1 MVGSFL
7 KMVKNKRAY
16 SIFISIFFVFIS
28 VFFLHQTQ
36 LENKFSS
43 PQNTQNLA
51 EREFVYWFALS
62 DFGNLNWID
71 RELKQSKNFS
81 FDSVDYS
88 QSELRAYI
96 SDLSEQREIAFD
108 TIGGVF
114 PLARFMF
121 KNIIFAPEQLNPY
134 EIIDDPEVVA
144 ASNAVNNQ
152 IETIIN
158 NWKAVPH
165 FDVLF
170 TSNPSNVALE
180 NEALYLYNLSSK
192 FYVHN
197 YREKTVFL
205 EKYGLTDKDLTA
217 NPLSGNVVKALKQH
231 FTASHLIITS
241 LLEQKSLSNNSFFVA
256 DGRVFDLKSE
266 DYISIRNM
274 GFAIDSTPQL
284 KTTFQIAIIMFVL
297 GFINLL
303 ILGVVRGFNK
313 EVFVNLGFYSIIF
326 MAMLIMPS
334 LAGPILQGFIYFPAM
349 ETLAISGWWIAPV
362 TVSLSVIAPSVILYG
377 VVERIKPLTVLRNIE
392 ANDVALLAIL
402 QAAFVWFNFLY
413 IIYTN
418 DSANSFV
425 VAIIASA
432 PLLLFHFWKSRLI
445 GLDPKPTSVFA
456 LESCFIFVLLLTA
469 SVDIILSGFTAVIFF
484 HLLIFSTQI
493 FFKHQVQHNNLDSKH
508 LITQN
513 ILSPETLKI
522 REKIKKNSQ
531 KNILILTSGDLEFGA
546 HIFDKITQSLLENK
560 VILEIDASDCSSD
573 YSLVSKIV
581 GRRVEDSSSG
591 FDAAIG
597 FAGDLI
603 PFGSMISEK
612 ATTSG
617 VKDSHIKECGYMH
630 LKAYI
635 ENTQCEYFLIR
646 NIQSADALSIEWME
660 KILLKPWA
668 EGVKFYLL
676 TADADLPSHFS
687 KVEYIK
693 HELDEMNRIEAVSYL
708 HQFTSLS
715 IILKEMIVDELSN
728 KSGLFL
734 AHDLKHLGEIANQK
748 ITNNSSL
755 SDFAVFEEVKKTFFN
770 SQDEKINQIIGSICE
785 NSEHKLFIAVA
796 AYLGTEVELPLI
808 AKILKT
814 DIQTVFK
821 LCDEINANHQIFL
834 DPKSDGL
841 SLVFRSSAFHKICSQ
856 FFRFHK
862 IKNEQSSFA
871 QYVTSEI
878 LRNSLD
884 KKNISDELVSKSLI
898 YLYDSDNVEPIW
910 LLKNLLAYSKQMSF
924 SQNVMLARSFLEMS
938 KELLDK
944 NQNKISGQQLRLLEQ
959 NIEVTHIFIQL
970 QNNDENPVMLGEKIV
985 RFFQRWEEKIDCEP
999 DIIYL
1004 MLKRLYDL
1012 RFERPPFI
1020 DSLQLTCEQLI
1031 RSENEFPPWF
1041 RAELIHYK
1049 NLALLFVNHDV
1060 DDKVLKDSFFKQFR
1074 DALNILEIELDS
1086 PSELASFSRIAT
1098 TIISQDPYGN
1108 DIDSLAEKA
1117 VEIKKRLFDEE
1128 GVAIT
1133 KGALARA
1140 SFFVGQDL
1148 LKDQKTEKAA
1158 EAFEKFLVAAE
1169 DWKDAS
1175 LKLEGPLFV
1184 ILMIEN
1190 MKAQSYLNLGI
1201 ISNDVVNYEHAY
1213 ASLKSN
1219 LDKGIIPNID
1229 NMSVLR
1235 QLSSTYSLLLELQL
1249 YNDKFCKDYMIADT
1263 QKFFDDFN
1271 ASFDSYVVDK
1281 FLVLIKKYK
1290 LAWVMPSIN

>member
-1 MVGSFL
+1 MMGSFL

-16 SIFISIFFVFIS
+16 SIFISIFCVFTG
-28 VFFLHQTQ
+28 VFFLAQAR
-36 LENKFSS
+36 LENQFSLT
-43 PQNTQNLA
+43 QNTQTLA

-71 RELKQSKNFS
+71 RELKQSKHFS
-81 FDSVDYS
+81 FDSVDSS
-88 QSELRAYI
+88 QKELRAYI
-96 SDLSEQREIAFD
+96 SDLAEQRAIAFD

-114 PLARFMF
+114 PLVRFMF

-134 EIIDDPEVVA
+134 EIIDDTEVIA
-144 ASNAVNNQ
+144 ASNAINNQ
-152 IETIIN
+152 IETIMN

-180 NEALYLYNLSSK
+180 NEALYLYNLSPK

-217 NPLSGNVVKALKQH
+217 DPLSGNVAKALKQH

-241 LLEQKSLSNNSFFVA
+241 LSEQKSFSKDSFFVA

-266 DYISIRNM
+266 EHISIRNM
-274 GFAIDSTPQL
+274 GFAIDSAPQL

-297 GFINLL
+297 GFISML
-303 ILGVVRGFNK
+303 ILGVVRGVNK
-313 EVFVNLGFYSIIF
+313 EVFVNLSFYSIVF
-326 MAMLIMPS
+326 VAMLIMPS
-334 LAGPILQGFIYFPAM
+334 LAGPILQGFVYFPAM

-362 TVSLSVIAPSVILYG
+362 TVTLSVVAPSLILYG

-402 QAAFVWFNFLY
+402 QAVFVWFNFLY

-432 PLLLFHFWKSRLI
+432 PLLFFHFWKSRLI
-445 GLDPKPTSVFA
+445 GLDPKQTSMFA
-456 LESCFIFVLLLTA
+456 AELCLILVLLLTA
-469 SVDIILSGFTAVIFF
+469 SFNIILSGFVAVIFF
-484 HLLIFSTQI
+484 HLLIFSIQI
-493 FFKHQVQHNNLDSKH
+493 TFKHQVQRNNLASKH
-508 LITQN
+508 SIDQN
-513 ILSPETLKI
+513 ILSPETLQI
-522 REKIKKNSQ
+522 IEKIKKNSQ
-531 KNILILTSGDLEFGA
+531 KNIFILTSSDLEFGV
-546 HIFDKITQSLLENK
+546 HVFNKITQSLLKNK
-560 VILEIDASDCSSD
+560 VFLEIDASDCLSD

-581 GRRVEDSSSG
+581 GRRVEDSSNG

-635 ENTQCEYFLIR
+635 ENTQCEYFLIHD
-646 NIQSADALSIEWME
+646 IQSADALSIEWME

-668 EGVKFYLL
+668 EGVKFFLL
-676 TADADLPSHFS
+676 TADTDLPSHLS

-693 HELDEMNRIEAVSYL
+693 HELDEMNHIEAVSYL
-708 HQFTSLS
+708 DQFTSLS
-715 IILKEMIVDELSN
+715 NILKDMIVDELSN

-748 ITNNSSL
+748 IANNSLL
-755 SDFAVFEEVKKTFFN
+755 SDFAVFEEVKKIFFN
-770 SQDEKINQIIGSICE
+770 SQDEKINQIIGTICE

-862 IKNEQSSFA
+862 IKNEQSSYA

-878 LRNSLD
+878 LMNSLD
-884 KKNISDELVSKSLI
+884 TKNMSDERISKSLT
-898 YLYDSDNVEPIW
+898 YLYDSENVEPTW
-910 LLKNLLAYSKQMSF
+910 LLKNLLMHSKKMSF
-924 SQNVMLARSFLEMS
+924 SQNVTLAKSFLEMS

-944 NQNKISGQQLRLLEQ
+944 NQNKISVQQLRSLEQ

-970 QNNDENPVMLGEKIV
+970 QNNEDNPAMLGEKIV
-985 RFFQRWEEKIDCEP
+985 RFFQRWEEKIDCDP

-1020 DSLQLTCEQLI
+1020 DNLQLTCEKLI
-1031 RSENEFPPWF
+1031 MKENEFPPWF
-1041 RAELIHYK
+1041 RAELVHYK
-1049 NLALLFVNHDV
+1049 YLALLFINHDV
-1060 DDKVLKDSFFKQFR
+1060 DDKELKASFFKQFR

-1108 DIDSLAEKA
+1108 DIDSLAKKA

-1148 LKDQKTEKAA
+1148 LKEQKTDKAT
-1158 EAFEKFLVAAE
+1158 EAFKKFLVAAE
-1169 DWKDAS
+1169 DWKNAS

-1190 MKAQSYLNLGI
+1190 MKAQSYLNLGL
-1201 ISNDVVNYEHAY
+1201 ISNDIVNYEDAY
-1213 ASLKSN
+1213 ASIKCN
-1219 LDKGIIPNID
+1219 LDKGVMPTID
-1229 NMSVLR
+1229 NMGVLR

-1249 YNDKFCKDYMIADT
+1249 YDDKFCKDYMVADT
-1263 QKFFDDFN
+1263 QKFFDDFK
-1271 ASFDSYVVDK
+1271 AYFDPYVGEK
-1281 FLVLIKKYK
+1281 FLELIKKYK
-1290 LAWVMPSIN
+1290 LAWVMP